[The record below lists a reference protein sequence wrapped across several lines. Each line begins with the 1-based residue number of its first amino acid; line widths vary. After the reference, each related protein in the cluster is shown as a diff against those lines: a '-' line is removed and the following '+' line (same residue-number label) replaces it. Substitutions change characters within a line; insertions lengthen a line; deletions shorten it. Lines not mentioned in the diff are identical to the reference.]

1 MIDWFINLYNMIMK
15 KEYMLISVGGMNGEI
30 WRCEGRYDSV
40 EEVFK
45 LGLFDINGYKFDKN
59 IYEEDFWERYRGEIE
74 GMFEGYY
81 GDMSD
86 GLDEWID
93 KDKESVNGVY
103 LINEGLEMYEL
114 NIFDKKD
121 CSSL

>member
-1 MIDWFINLYNMIMK
+1 MK
-15 KEYMLISVGGMNGEI
+15 KEYMLISIGGLNGEI
-30 WRCEGRYDSV
+30 WNLEGRYGSIK
-40 EEVFK
+40 EVLE
-45 LGLFDINGYKFDKN
+45 LGLFDINGFEFNKVYD
-59 IYEEDFWERYRGEIE
+59 EDFWERYRGEIE

-81 GDMSD
+81 GDLND

-114 NIFDKKD
+114 NIFEKNA
-121 CSSL
+121 